1 MNTENSK
8 KNTIKVWSLA
18 SGSKAN
24 CTLVCSDT
32 AKILIDFGV
41 SCRYAR
47 TSLAELGCDLS
58 EIQAVFITHEHGDHI
73 GGLET
78 FFKKYDIPVHMTEPS
93 YIAYTH
99 GKGFYNRDR
108 ITVHDMAY
116 SEKIGDLTVT
126 SLPVMHDSACCVAYK
141 ITQENGQSLGICTD
155 AGRPTDGLY
164 NFFAGCDYVIT
175 ECNHDE
181 VMLKCGIYP
190 DELKRRILSPAGHT
204 SNADCADFAVRLAR
218 SGVKQILLAHLSPE
232 NNTRELALCTVDE
245 ALRRS
250 GESLDYL
257 DVAPRYEL
265 FPAFGAVK
273 QHP

>member
-1 MNTENSK
+1 MKTHSK
-8 KNTIKVWSLA
+8 NNKLRIWSLA

-24 CTLVCSDT
+24 CTLICSEK

-41 SCRYAR
+41 SCRYAK
-47 TSLAELGCDLS
+47 TSLSQIGTDLS
-58 EIQAVFITHEHGDHI
+58 EIGAVFITHEHSDHI

-78 FFKKYDIPVHMTEPS
+78 FFKRYDIPVHMTEPS

-99 GKGFYNRDR
+99 GKGFYNRDK
-108 ITVHDMAY
+108 ISVHEMRY
-116 SEKIGDLTVT
+116 SEKIGDITVT
-126 SLPVMHDSACCVAYK
+126 SLPVMHDSACCVAYRVD
-141 ITQENGQSLGICTD
+141 QENGQSLGICTD
-155 AGRPTDGLY
+155 AGRPSEELY
-164 NFFAGCDYVIT
+164 EFFAGCDYVIT

-181 VMLKCGIYP
+181 IMLKCGIYP
-190 DELKRRILSPAGHT
+190 DELKRRILSPTGHT

-218 SGVKQILLAHLSPE
+218 SGVRRILLAHLSPE

-245 ALRRS
+245 ALKRS

-265 FPAFGAVK
+265 FSAFASASASVR
-273 QHP
+273 